1 MKPRCNCL
9 NFCGDD
15 PRLDRGEVRPCATF
29 QSELDT
35 RRLHDAAPDL
45 LAALKQ
51 IVSTPAYIY
60 GYDDGERLDAIMD
73 IANEAIRKAEGK

>member
-1 MKPRCNCL
+1 MKPRCDCL

-45 LAALKQ
+45 LAALETLQ
-51 IVSTPAYIY
+51 SMAATFPTELHEGHPDVVAA
-60 GYDDGERLDAIMD
+60 RA
-73 IANEAIRKAEGK
+73 AIRKARGK